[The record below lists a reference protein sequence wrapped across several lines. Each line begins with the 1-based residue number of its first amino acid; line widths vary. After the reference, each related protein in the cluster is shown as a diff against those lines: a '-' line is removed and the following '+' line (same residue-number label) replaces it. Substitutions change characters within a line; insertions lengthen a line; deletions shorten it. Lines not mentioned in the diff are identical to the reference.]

1 MEFLS
6 LNVNCTSLSTDGNE
20 NGRSELAASHNAPFG
35 DHELN
40 ATLQR
45 CLKRICCW
53 QPPPN
58 WSTRAWFQEIT
69 AHGICAVCQAQRDFD
84 PSRGVPLGAFVYQ
97 RVLARA
103 FTRYRQEWTYACR
116 HAPDSESGESDETR
130 HFDGAMVAPEPT
142 PCCHADLHCA
152 LASLP
157 DIDRSIIEQI
167 FWHERTE
174 TDLAKTMHISQQAVN
189 KRKRLALVKL
199 GNTLY
204 ESDKSSRARL

>member
-20 NGRSELAASHNAPFG
+20 NGRSEPAASHNAPFG

-58 WSTRAWFQEIT
+58 WSTRAWVQEIT

-84 PSRGVPLGAFVYQ
+84 PSRGVPLGGFAYQ
-97 RVLARA
+97 RVLAQA
-103 FTRYRQEWTYACR
+103 FTRYRREWTYAR
-116 HAPDSESGESDETR
+116 RQERGQPIARAGFSAQKWTMLWLTAFREELAT
-130 HFDGAMVAPEPT
+130 VA
-142 PCCHADLHCA
+142 
-152 LASLP
+152 S
-157 DIDRSIIEQI
+157 
-167 FWHERTE
+167 
-174 TDLAKTMHISQQAVN
+174 
-189 KRKRLALVKL
+189 
-199 GNTLY
+199 
-204 ESDKSSRARL
+204 